1 MHNKDEIITHI
12 LNRDK
17 IYFSNLYSIF
27 EHALFNVAFRLTR
40 CEVKSETLLSCT
52 FKQLWDTPSH
62 FQRSDDKSIFIFL
75 TKRLL
80 QQYQERDGFK

>member
-17 IYFSNLYSIF
+17 TYFSHLYSKF
-27 EHALFNVAFRLTR
+27 EHALLNVAFRLTG
-40 CEVKSETLLSCT
+40 CEVKSESLLSCT

-62 FQRSDDKSIFIFL
+62 FQSSYEKSVFIFL
-75 TKRLL
+75 MKQLL
-80 QQYQERDGFK
+80 QEHQESIS